1 MAICKTKNGGT
12 GMTKTIMVSNQKGG
26 VGKTTT
32 TLELGAIYA
41 RKGKRVL
48 VIDLDG
54 QVNLSMYVN
63 AKYDDKNIPTIRDVL
78 LEIKEILKHSEPE
91 KDEDTDDGEEDIIT
105 KSIQTTSEGFD
116 IIAGHRNL
124 SNALAEFSDI
134 TDVFLLKEL
143 ISCLEDYDY
152 ILIDSAPARSPLL
165 NMGYVAANYCLILTE
180 ADKASQDG
188 VRQVVTD
195 IKLLKKSNMSDI
207 VILGILLNKNED
219 LKNQEEAYEDLCAFG
234 KTNDCMPFETII
246 SKAAGATTA
255 KNMYKSIHAYKDT
268 RGIDKRGIQGIL
280 KDFDNLADEIEK
292 RIKKIE
298 R

>member
-1 MAICKTKNGGT
+1 
-12 GMTKTIMVSNQKGG
+12 MTKTIMVSNQKGG

-280 KDFDNLADEIEK
+280 KDFENLADEIEK

>member
-1 MAICKTKNGGT
+1 
-12 GMTKTIMVSNQKGG
+12 MTKTIMVSNQKGG

-48 VIDLDG
+48 IIDLDG
-54 QVNLSMYVN
+54 QVNISMYVN

-78 LEIKEILKHSEPE
+78 LEIKEIMNHLEAEAE
-91 KDEDTDDGEEDIIT
+91 KEDDMQDDIIT
-105 KSIQTTSEGFD
+105 RSIQTTGEGFD

-124 SNALAEFSDI
+124 SNALAEFSDT

-143 ISCLEDYDY
+143 ISCMEYYDY

-165 NMGYVAANYCLILTE
+165 NMGYVAADYCLILTE

-188 VRQVVTD
+188 VKQVVTD
-195 IKLLKKSNMSDI
+195 IKLLKKSKMSAI
-207 VILGILLNKNED
+207 SILGIVLNKNED
-219 LKNQEEAYEDLCAFG
+219 LKNQEEAYKDLCAFG
-234 KTNDCMPFETII
+234 KTNHCMPFTTII

-255 KNMYKSIHAYKDT
+255 KNMYKSIHAYHDT
-268 RGIDKRGIQGIL
+268 KGVDKRSIQGIL
-280 KDFDNLADEIEK
+280 NDFENLADEIEQ
-292 RIKKIE
+292 RILKIE

>member
-1 MAICKTKNGGT
+1 
-12 GMTKTIMVSNQKGG
+12 MTKTIMVSNQKGG

-91 KDEDTDDGEEDIIT
+91 RDEDTDDGEEDIIT

-143 ISCLEDYDY
+143 ISCLRE
-152 ILIDSAPARSPLL
+152 
-165 NMGYVAANYCLILTE
+165 
-180 ADKASQDG
+180 
-188 VRQVVTD
+188 VR
-195 IKLLKKSNMSDI
+195 
-207 VILGILLNKNED
+207 
-219 LKNQEEAYEDLCAFG
+219 C
-234 KTNDCMPFETII
+234 
-246 SKAAGATTA
+246 
-255 KNMYKSIHAYKDT
+255 
-268 RGIDKRGIQGIL
+268 
-280 KDFDNLADEIEK
+280 
-292 RIKKIE
+292 
-298 R
+298 

>member
-1 MAICKTKNGGT
+1 
-12 GMTKTIMVSNQKGG
+12 MTKTIMVSNQKGG

-91 KDEDTDDGEEDIIT
+91 RDEDTDDGEEDIIT

-207 VILGILLNKNED
+207 VVLGILLNKNED
-219 LKNQEEAYEDLCAFG
+219 LKNQEEAYEDLCA
-234 KTNDCMPFETII
+234 
-246 SKAAGATTA
+246 
-255 KNMYKSIHAYKDT
+255 
-268 RGIDKRGIQGIL
+268 
-280 KDFDNLADEIEK
+280 LA
-292 RIKKIE
+292 RQMTVCPL
-298 R
+298 RR

>member
-1 MAICKTKNGGT
+1 
-12 GMTKTIMVSNQKGG
+12 MTKTIMVSNKKGG

-91 KDEDTDDGEEDIIT
+91 RDEDTDDGEEDIIT

-207 VILGILLNKNED
+207 VVLGILLNKNED

-255 KNMYKSIHAYKDT
+255 KNMYKSIHAYKDI

-280 KDFDNLADEIEK
+280 KDFENLADEIEK
-292 RIKKIE
+292 RIKRIE

>member
-1 MAICKTKNGGT
+1 
-12 GMTKTIMVSNQKGG
+12 MTKTIMVSNQKGG

-78 LEIKEILKHSEPE
+78 LEIKEIMKHPESE
-91 KDEDTDDGEEDIIT
+91 TDDNMEEEDADIIT
-105 KSIQTTSEGFD
+105 RSIQTTGEGFD

-124 SNALAEFSDI
+124 SNALAEFSDT

-152 ILIDSAPARSPLL
+152 IFIDSAPARSPLL

-188 VRQVVTD
+188 VKQVVTD
-195 IKLLKKSNMSDI
+195 IKLLKKSKMSDI

-255 KNMYKSIHAYKDT
+255 KNMYKSIHAYRDT
-268 RGIDKRGIQGIL
+268 KGIDKRSIQGIL
-280 KDFDNLADEIEK
+280 TDFDNLAIEIEK

-298 R
+298 K

>member
-1 MAICKTKNGGT
+1 
-12 GMTKTIMVSNQKGG
+12 MTKTIMVSTQKGG

>member
-1 MAICKTKNGGT
+1 
-12 GMTKTIMVSNQKGG
+12 MTKTIMVSNQKGG

-48 VIDLDG
+48 IIDLDG
-54 QVNLSMYVN
+54 QVNISMYVN

-78 LEIKEILKHSEPE
+78 LEIKEIMNHLEAEAE
-91 KDEDTDDGEEDIIT
+91 KEDDMQYDIIT
-105 KSIQTTSEGFD
+105 RSIQTTGEGFD

-124 SNALAEFSDI
+124 SNALAEFSDT

-143 ISCLEDYDY
+143 ISCMEDYDY

-165 NMGYVAANYCLILTE
+165 NMGYVAADYCLILTE

-188 VRQVVTD
+188 VKQVVTD
-195 IKLLKKSNMSDI
+195 IKLLKKSKMSAI
-207 VILGILLNKNED
+207 SILGIVLNKNED
-219 LKNQEEAYEDLCAFG
+219 LKNQEEAYKDLCAFG
-234 KTNDCMPFETII
+234 KTNHCMPFTTII

-255 KNMYKSIHAYKDT
+255 KNMYKSIHAYHDT
-268 RGIDKRGIQGIL
+268 KGVDKRSIQGIL
-280 KDFDNLADEIEK
+280 NDFENLADEIEQ
-292 RIKKIE
+292 RILKIE

>member
-1 MAICKTKNGGT
+1 
-12 GMTKTIMVSNQKGG
+12 MTKTIMVSNQKGG

-91 KDEDTDDGEEDIIT
+91 RDEDTDDGEEDIIT

-207 VILGILLNKNED
+207 VVLGILLNKNED

-268 RGIDKRGIQGIL
+268 RGIDKRGIQVIL
-280 KDFDNLADEIEK
+280 KDFENLADEIEK
-292 RIKKIE
+292 RIKRIE

>member
-1 MAICKTKNGGT
+1 
-12 GMTKTIMVSNQKGG
+12 MTKTIMVSNQKGG

-48 VIDLDG
+48 IIDLDG
-54 QVNLSMYVN
+54 QVNISMYVN

-78 LEIKEILKHSEPE
+78 LEIKEIMNHLEAEAE
-91 KDEDTDDGEEDIIT
+91 KEDDMQDDIIT
-105 KSIQTTSEGFD
+105 RSIQTTGEGFD

-124 SNALAEFSDI
+124 SNALAEFSDT

-143 ISCLEDYDY
+143 ISCMEDYDY

-165 NMGYVAANYCLILTE
+165 NMGYVAADYCLILTE

-188 VRQVVTD
+188 VKQVVTD
-195 IKLLKKSNMSDI
+195 IKLLKKSKMSAI
-207 VILGILLNKNED
+207 SILGIVLNKNED
-219 LKNQEEAYEDLCAFG
+219 LKNQEEAYKDLCAFG
-234 KTNDCMPFETII
+234 KTNHCMPFTTII

-255 KNMYKSIHAYKDT
+255 KNMYKSIHAYHDT
-268 RGIDKRGIQGIL
+268 KGVDKRIIQGIL
-280 KDFDNLADEIEK
+280 NDFENLADEIEQ
-292 RIKKIE
+292 RILKIE

>member
-1 MAICKTKNGGT
+1 MS
-12 GMTKTIMVSNQKGG
+12 KTIMVSNQKGG

-78 LEIKEILKHSEPE
+78 LEIKEILKHSESE
-91 KDEDTDDGEEDIIT
+91 LDDDTEDEDDDIIT
-105 KSIQTTSEGFD
+105 RSIQTTGEGFD

-124 SNALAEFSDI
+124 SNALAEFSDT
-134 TDVFLLKEL
+134 TDVFLLREL

-188 VRQVVTD
+188 VKQVVTD
-195 IKLLKKSNMSDI
+195 IRLLKKSKMSDI

-255 KNMYKSIHAYKDT
+255 KNMYKSIHAYRDT
-268 RGIDKRGIQGIL
+268 KGIDKRSIRGIL
-280 KDFDNLADEIEK
+280 KDFENLAVEIEK
-292 RIKKIE
+292 RIEKIE

>member
-1 MAICKTKNGGT
+1 
-12 GMTKTIMVSNQKGG
+12 MTRTIMVSNQKGG

-78 LEIKEILKHSEPE
+78 LEIKEIMKNPE
-91 KDEDTDDGEEDIIT
+91 LETDDDMEDGEADIIT
-105 KSIQTTSEGFD
+105 RSIQTTGEGFD

-124 SNALAEFSDI
+124 SNALAEFSDTI
-134 TDVFLLKEL
+134 DVFLLKEL

-165 NMGYVAANYCLILTE
+165 NMGYVAADYCLILTE

-188 VRQVVTD
+188 VKQVVTD
-195 IKLLKKSNMSDI
+195 IKLLKKSKMSDI

-219 LKNQEEAYEDLCAFG
+219 LKNQEEAYQDLCVFG
-234 KTNDCMPFETII
+234 KTNDCMPFETVI

-255 KNMYKSIHAYKDT
+255 KNMYKSIHAYRETK
-268 RGIDKRGIQGIL
+268 GIDKRSIQGIL
-280 KDFDNLADEIEK
+280 TDFENLAVEIEK
-292 RIKKIE
+292 RIKNREVEKWQE
-298 R
+298 TD

>member
-1 MAICKTKNGGT
+1 MQNKKWRYGYDKNDNG
-12 GMTKTIMVSNQKGG
+12 KQSKGG

-91 KDEDTDDGEEDIIT
+91 RDEDTDDGEEDIIT

-207 VILGILLNKNED
+207 VVLGILLNKNED

-280 KDFDNLADEIEK
+280 KDFENLADEIEK
-292 RIKKIE
+292 RIKRIE

>member
-1 MAICKTKNGGT
+1 
-12 GMTKTIMVSNQKGG
+12 MTRTIMVSNQKGG

-78 LEIKEILKHSEPE
+78 LEIKEIMKNPE
-91 KDEDTDDGEEDIIT
+91 LETDDDMEDGEADIIT
-105 KSIQTTSEGFD
+105 RSIQTTGEGFD

-124 SNALAEFSDI
+124 SNALAEFSDTI
-134 TDVFLLKEL
+134 DVFLLKEL

-165 NMGYVAANYCLILTE
+165 NMGYVAADYCLILTE

-188 VRQVVTD
+188 VKQVVTD
-195 IKLLKKSNMSDI
+195 IKLLKKSKMSDI

-219 LKNQEEAYEDLCAFG
+219 LKNQEEAYQDLCAFG
-234 KTNDCMPFETII
+234 KTNDCMPFETVI

-255 KNMYKSIHAYKDT
+255 KNMYKSIHAYRETK
-268 RGIDKRGIQGIL
+268 GIDRRSIQGIL
-280 KDFDNLADEIEK
+280 TDFENLAVEIEK
-292 RIKKIE
+292 RIKNREVEKWQE
-298 R
+298 TD

>member
-1 MAICKTKNGGT
+1 
-12 GMTKTIMVSNQKGG
+12 MTRTIMVSNQKGG

-48 VIDLDG
+48 IIDLDG

-78 LEIKEILKHSEPE
+78 LEIKEIMKNPE
-91 KDEDTDDGEEDIIT
+91 LETDDDMEDGEADIIT
-105 KSIQTTSEGFD
+105 RSIQTTGEGFD

-124 SNALAEFSDI
+124 SNALAEFSDTI
-134 TDVFLLKEL
+134 DVFLLKEL

-165 NMGYVAANYCLILTE
+165 NMGYVAADYCLILTE

-188 VRQVVTD
+188 VKQVVTD
-195 IKLLKKSNMSDI
+195 IKLLKKSKMSDI

-219 LKNQEEAYEDLCAFG
+219 LKNQEEAYQDLCAFG
-234 KTNDCMPFETII
+234 KTNDCMPFETVI

-255 KNMYKSIHAYKDT
+255 KNMYKSIHAYRETK
-268 RGIDKRGIQGIL
+268 GIDRRSIQGIL
-280 KDFDNLADEIEK
+280 TDFENLAVEIEK
-292 RIKKIE
+292 RIKNREVEKWQE
-298 R
+298 TD

>member
-1 MAICKTKNGGT
+1 
-12 GMTKTIMVSNQKGG
+12 MTKTIMVSNQKGG

>member
-1 MAICKTKNGGT
+1 M
-12 GMTKTIMVSNQKGG
+12 KTIMVSNQKGG

-91 KDEDTDDGEEDIIT
+91 RDEDTDDGEEDIIT

-207 VILGILLNKNED
+207 VVLGILLNKNED

-280 KDFDNLADEIEK
+280 KDFENLADEIEK
-292 RIKKIE
+292 RIKRIE

>member
-1 MAICKTKNGGT
+1 
-12 GMTKTIMVSNQKGG
+12 MTKTIMVSNQKGG

-41 RKGKRVL
+41 RKGKRVV

>member
-1 MAICKTKNGGT
+1 
-12 GMTKTIMVSNQKGG
+12 MTKTIMVSNQKGG

-91 KDEDTDDGEEDIIT
+91 RDEDTDDGEEDIIT

-207 VILGILLNKNED
+207 VVLGILLNKNED

-255 KNMYKSIHAYKDT
+255 KNMYKSIHAYKDI

-280 KDFDNLADEIEK
+280 KDFENLADEIEK
-292 RIKKIE
+292 RIKRIE

>member
-1 MAICKTKNGGT
+1 
-12 GMTKTIMVSNQKGG
+12 MTKTIMVSTQKGG

-91 KDEDTDDGEEDIIT
+91 RDEDTDDGEEDIIT

-207 VILGILLNKNED
+207 VVLGILLNKNED

-280 KDFDNLADEIEK
+280 KDFENLADEIEK
-292 RIKKIE
+292 RIKRIE

>member
-1 MAICKTKNGGT
+1 
-12 GMTKTIMVSNQKGG
+12 MTKTIMISNQKGG

-41 RKGKRVL
+41 RQGKRVL

-54 QVNLSMYVN
+54 QVNLSMYVK

-78 LEIKEILKHSEPE
+78 LEIKEIMKHPELELDIEKEDSE
-91 KDEDTDDGEEDIIT
+91 EEDIIT
-105 KSIQTTSEGFD
+105 KAIQTTDEGFD

-124 SNALAEFSDI
+124 SNALAEFSDT

-188 VRQVVTD
+188 VKQVVTD
-195 IKLLKKSNMSDI
+195 IKLLKKSRMSDI
-207 VILGILLNKNED
+207 IILGILLNKNED
-219 LKNQEEAYEDLCAFG
+219 LKNQEEAYEDLCVFG
-234 KTNDCMPFETII
+234 KTNDCMPFTTII
-246 SKAAGATTA
+246 CKAAGATTA
-255 KNMYKSIHAYKDT
+255 KNMFKSIHAYRDT
-268 RGIDKRGIQGIL
+268 KGIDKRSVQGIL
-280 KDFDNLADEIEK
+280 NDFENLADEICE
-292 RIKKIE
+292 RIVEIE

>member
-1 MAICKTKNGGT
+1 
-12 GMTKTIMVSNQKGG
+12 MTKTIMVSNQKGG

-78 LEIKEILKHSEPE
+78 LEIKEILKHSDPE
-91 KDEDTDDGEEDIIT
+91 VNDDTEDEEDDIIT
-105 KSIQTTSEGFD
+105 RSIQTTGEGFD

-124 SNALAEFSDI
+124 SNALAEFSDT
-134 TDVFLLKEL
+134 TDVFLLREL

-188 VRQVVTD
+188 VKQVVTD
-195 IKLLKKSNMSDI
+195 IRLLKKSKMSDI
-207 VILGILLNKNED
+207 IILGILFNKNED
-219 LKNQEEAYEDLCAFG
+219 LKNQEEAYEDLCSFG

-255 KNMYKSIHAYKDT
+255 KNMYKSIHAYRDT
-268 RGIDKRGIQGIL
+268 KGIDKRSIRGIL
-280 KDFDNLADEIEK
+280 KDFENLAVEIEK
-292 RIKKIE
+292 KIE
-298 R
+298 TIER

>member
-1 MAICKTKNGGT
+1 
-12 GMTKTIMVSNQKGG
+12 MTKTIMVSNQKGG

-48 VIDLDG
+48 IIDLDG
-54 QVNLSMYVN
+54 QVNISMYVN

-78 LEIKEILKHSEPE
+78 LEIKEIMNHLEAEAE
-91 KDEDTDDGEEDIIT
+91 KEDDMQDDIIT
-105 KSIQTTSEGFD
+105 RSIQTTGEGFD

-124 SNALAEFSDI
+124 SNALAEFSDT

-143 ISCLEDYDY
+143 ISCMEDSDY

-165 NMGYVAANYCLILTE
+165 NMGYVAADYCLILTE

-188 VRQVVTD
+188 VKQVVTD
-195 IKLLKKSNMSDI
+195 IKLLKKSKMSAI
-207 VILGILLNKNED
+207 SILGIVLNKNED
-219 LKNQEEAYEDLCAFG
+219 LKNQEEAYKDLCAFG
-234 KTNDCMPFETII
+234 KTNHCMPFTTII

-255 KNMYKSIHAYKDT
+255 KNMYKSIHAYHDT
-268 RGIDKRGIQGIL
+268 KGVDKRSIQGIL
-280 KDFDNLADEIEK
+280 NDFENLADEIEQ
-292 RIKKIE
+292 RILKIE

>member
-1 MAICKTKNGGT
+1 
-12 GMTKTIMVSNQKGG
+12 MTKTIMVSNQKG

-91 KDEDTDDGEEDIIT
+91 RDEDTDDGEEDIIT

-207 VILGILLNKNED
+207 VVLGILLNKNED

-280 KDFDNLADEIEK
+280 KDFENLADEIEK
-292 RIKKIE
+292 RIKRIE
-298 R
+298 VEKWQETG

>member
-1 MAICKTKNGGT
+1 
-12 GMTKTIMVSNQKGG
+12 MTKTIMVSNQKGG

-48 VIDLDG
+48 IIDLDG
-54 QVNLSMYVN
+54 QVNISMYVN

-78 LEIKEILKHSEPE
+78 LEIKEIMNHLEAEAE
-91 KDEDTDDGEEDIIT
+91 KEDDMQDDIIT
-105 KSIQTTSEGFD
+105 RSIQTTGEGFD

-124 SNALAEFSDI
+124 SNALAEFSD
-134 TDVFLLKEL
+134 TTVVFLLKDL
-143 ISCLEDYDY
+143 ISCMEDYDY

-165 NMGYVAANYCLILTE
+165 NMGYVAADYCLILTE

-188 VRQVVTD
+188 VKQVVTD
-195 IKLLKKSNMSDI
+195 IKLLKKSKMSAI
-207 VILGILLNKNED
+207 SILGIVLNKNED
-219 LKNQEEAYEDLCAFG
+219 LKNQEEAYKDLCAFG
-234 KTNDCMPFETII
+234 KTNHCMPFTTII

-255 KNMYKSIHAYKDT
+255 KNMYKSIHAYHDT
-268 RGIDKRGIQGIL
+268 KGVDKRSIQGIL
-280 KDFDNLADEIEK
+280 NDFENLADEIEQ
-292 RIKKIE
+292 RILKIE

>member
-1 MAICKTKNGGT
+1 
-12 GMTKTIMVSNQKGG
+12 MVSNQKGG

-78 LEIKEILKHSEPE
+78 LEIKEILKQSELE
-91 KDEDTDDGEEDIIT
+91 ITNDMEDGEDDIIT
-105 KSIQTTSEGFD
+105 RSIQTTDEGFD

-124 SNALAEFSDI
+124 SNALAEFSDT

-143 ISCLEDYDY
+143 ISCLDDYDY

-165 NMGYVAANYCLILTE
+165 NMGYVAADYCLILTE

-188 VRQVVTD
+188 VKQVVTD
-195 IKLLKKSNMSDI
+195 IKLLKKSKMSNI

-219 LKNQEEAYEDLCAFG
+219 LKNQEEAYEDLCVFG
-234 KTNDCMPFETII
+234 KTNGCMPFETII
-246 SKAAGATTA
+246 SKAASATTA
-255 KNMYKSIHAYKDT
+255 KNMYKSIHAYRDT
-268 RGIDKRGIQGIL
+268 KGINKRSVQGIL
-280 KDFDNLADEIEK
+280 ADFENLAIEIEK
-292 RIKKIE
+292 RIKKLE
-298 R
+298 K

>member
-1 MAICKTKNGGT
+1 
-12 GMTKTIMVSNQKGG
+12 MTKTIMVSNQKGG

-63 AKYDDKNIPTIRDVL
+63 ARYDDKNIPTIRDVL
-78 LEIKEILKHSEPE
+78 LEIKDILKHSEPE
-91 KDEDTDDGEEDIIT
+91 TDHDADDEEEEDIIT

-280 KDFDNLADEIEK
+280 KDFENLADEIEK

>member
-1 MAICKTKNGGT
+1 
-12 GMTKTIMVSNQKGG
+12 MTKTIMVSNQKGG

-105 KSIQTTSEGFD
+105 KSIQTTREGFD

>member
-1 MAICKTKNGGT
+1 
-12 GMTKTIMVSNQKGG
+12 MTKTIMVSNQTGG

-91 KDEDTDDGEEDIIT
+91 RDEDTDDGEEDIIT

-207 VILGILLNKNED
+207 VVLGILLNKNED

-280 KDFDNLADEIEK
+280 KDFENLADEIEK
-292 RIKKIE
+292 RIKRIE

>member
-1 MAICKTKNGGT
+1 
-12 GMTKTIMVSNQKGG
+12 MTKTIMVSNQKGG

-91 KDEDTDDGEEDIIT
+91 RDEDTDDGEEDIIT

-207 VILGILLNKNED
+207 VVLGILLNKNED

-280 KDFDNLADEIEK
+280 KDFENLADEIEK
-292 RIKKIE
+292 RIKRME

>member
-1 MAICKTKNGGT
+1 
-12 GMTKTIMVSNQKGG
+12 MTKTIMVSNQKGG

-63 AKYDDKNIPTIRDVL
+63 ARYDDKNIPTIRDVL
-78 LEIKEILKHSEPE
+78 LEIKDILKHSEPE
-91 KDEDTDDGEEDIIT
+91 TDHDADDDEEEEEEDIIT

-268 RGIDKRGIQGIL
+268 KGIDKRGIQGIL
-280 KDFDNLADEIEK
+280 KDFENLADEIEK

>member
-1 MAICKTKNGGT
+1 
-12 GMTKTIMVSNQKGG
+12 MTKTIMVSNQKGG

-91 KDEDTDDGEEDIIT
+91 RDEDTDDGEEDIIT

-207 VILGILLNKNED
+207 VVLGILLNKNED

-280 KDFDNLADEIEK
+280 KDFENLADEIEK
-292 RIKKIE
+292 RIKRIE

>member
-1 MAICKTKNGGT
+1 
-12 GMTKTIMVSNQKGG
+12 MTKTIMVSNQKGG

-91 KDEDTDDGEEDIIT
+91 RDEDTDDGEEDVIT

-207 VILGILLNKNED
+207 VVLGILLNKNED

-280 KDFDNLADEIEK
+280 KDFENLADEIEK
-292 RIKKIE
+292 RIKRIE

>member
-1 MAICKTKNGGT
+1 M
-12 GMTKTIMVSNQKGG
+12 
-26 VGKTTT
+26 GKTTT

-91 KDEDTDDGEEDIIT
+91 RDEDTDDGEEDIIT

-207 VILGILLNKNED
+207 VVLGILLNKNED

-280 KDFDNLADEIEK
+280 KDFENLADEIEK
-292 RIKKIE
+292 DTGECCGR
-298 R
+298 